1 MDVRHDT
8 QQAARPKGR
17 PRSTAVGEAITEAT
31 LDLIAES
38 GSIETLSIEAIAT
51 RAGVGKATIYRRW
64 PNKEAL
70 VVDAVGTLKGAI
82 PELDGD
88 SVRADLIVLAN
99 TIRRS
104 SDTREGKILPCLI
117 LELKRNPE
125 LARQYDKAMNSR
137 REVTKDVLRGGIARG
152 ELRADID
159 IDTVT
164 AMFSAPLLM
173 MSVMGNYNE
182 VEREGLAE
190 RVVDTLLNGIA
201 AR

>member
-8 QQAARPKGR
+8 QQAVRPKGR

>member
-1 MDVRHDT
+1 MDVKDDT

-17 PRSTAVGEAITEAT
+17 PRSTAVGAAITEAT

-82 PELDGD
+82 PDLEGD

-125 LARQYDKAMNSR
+125 LARQYDRAMNSR

-152 ELRADID
+152 ELRDDID